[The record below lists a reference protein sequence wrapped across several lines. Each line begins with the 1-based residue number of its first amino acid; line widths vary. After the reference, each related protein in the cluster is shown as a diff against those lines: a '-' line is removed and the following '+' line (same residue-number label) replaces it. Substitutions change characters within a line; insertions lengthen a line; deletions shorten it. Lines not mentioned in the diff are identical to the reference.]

1 MRTVVGYIPSGY
13 LNSAAST
20 TPTGSVD
27 AETQLPINTGLTL
40 GAFVEVNDADALAW
54 SNPNTTTYVN
64 KLYSGTYVWA
74 QLDPA
79 ITSSTAI
86 GVGTPLYFL
95 STGSGYV
102 VTNVQTA
109 YTNAPDFAGVCIDPS
124 MSGTVPYAFI
134 QINGK
139 VACSFDSSVA
149 PTVGAVV
156 NLTSGAATFAALA
169 QGTFTVT
176 QPTVGYALTAGAAST
191 TQYVRITRPVVRF

>member
-1 MRTVVGYIPSGY
+1 M
-13 LNSAAST
+13 
-20 TPTGSVD
+20 
-27 AETQLPINTGLTL
+27 
-40 GAFVEVNDADALAW
+40 
-54 SNPNTTTYVN
+54 
-64 KLYSGTYVWA
+64 YSGTYAWA

-79 ITSSTAI
+79 ITSGTAI

-109 YTNAPDFAGVCIDPS
+109 YTNAPDYAGVCIDPG
-124 MSGTVPYAFI
+124 MAGTKPYAFI

-139 VACSFDSSVA
+139 VACLFDSSQA

-156 NLTSGAATFAALA
+156 NLTSAAATFAALA

-176 QPTVGYALTAGAAST
+176 QPTVGNCLTAGSAST